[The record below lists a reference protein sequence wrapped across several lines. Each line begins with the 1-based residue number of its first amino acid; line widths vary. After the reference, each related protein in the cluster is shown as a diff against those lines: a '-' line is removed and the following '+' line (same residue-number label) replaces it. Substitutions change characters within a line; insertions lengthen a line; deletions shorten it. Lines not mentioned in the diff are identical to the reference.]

1 MRGIAAL
8 VVGLFLAGPALAE
21 KLSLGEISS
30 YLNGLQTA
38 QGAFTQ
44 INDDGSISTG
54 QIYIKRPGRMR
65 FEYNA
70 PDDTAVIAG
79 ANTVV
84 IVDRKSNT
92 PPETYPLS
100 RTPLSLILARNV
112 DLGQARMVVGHTY
125 DGTATKVIA
134 QDPENPDYG
143 NIELVFTGTPVELR
157 QWVINDG
164 NGTSTTVIL
173 GDLSRGGN
181 LPNRLF
187 DTSRYETGGRD

>member
-1 MRGIAAL
+1 MRRIAAF
-8 VVGLFLAGPALAE
+8 VVGVMLAGPVWAE
-21 KLSLGEISS
+21 KLSLGAISG
-30 YLNGLQTA
+30 YLNQLNTA
-38 QGAFTQ
+38 EGAFTQ
-44 INDDGSISTG
+44 INGDGSISTG

-70 PDDTAVIAG
+70 PDSTVVVAG

-92 PPETYPLS
+92 PPETYPLN

-112 DLGQARMVVGHTY
+112 DLERARMVVGHAY

-134 QDPENPDYG
+134 QDPDNPDYG
-143 NIELVFTGTPVELR
+143 NIELMFTANPVELR
-157 QWVINDG
+157 QWVIHDG

-173 GDLSRGGN
+173 GDLSRGGS

-187 DTSRYETGGRD
+187 DTSRYGAGRD